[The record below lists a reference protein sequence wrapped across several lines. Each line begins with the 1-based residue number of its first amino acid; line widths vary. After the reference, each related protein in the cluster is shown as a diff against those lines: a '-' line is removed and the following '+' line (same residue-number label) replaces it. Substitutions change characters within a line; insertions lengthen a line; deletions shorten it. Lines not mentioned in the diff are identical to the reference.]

1 MAKILVIDDE
11 PYIRAVIRLTLSQ
24 LGHAVVEAGN
34 GAEGLN
40 ILRKSKFDLVI
51 TDIVMPEKEGL
62 EVLMELQRAKDPVGV
77 IAISGGGR
85 GSAMDYLHTATLLG
99 AKQVLTKPF
108 NTEVLLAAV
117 NEVLADQNAIPEK
130 PSETVA
136 SNTMSD

>member
-1 MAKILVIDDE
+1 
-11 PYIRAVIRLTLSQ
+11 
-24 LGHAVVEAGN
+24 
-34 GAEGLN
+34 
-40 ILRKSKFDLVI
+40 
-51 TDIVMPEKEGL
+51 
-62 EVLMELQRAKDPVGV
+62 
-77 IAISGGGR
+77 
-85 GSAMDYLHTATLLG
+85 MDYLHTATLLG